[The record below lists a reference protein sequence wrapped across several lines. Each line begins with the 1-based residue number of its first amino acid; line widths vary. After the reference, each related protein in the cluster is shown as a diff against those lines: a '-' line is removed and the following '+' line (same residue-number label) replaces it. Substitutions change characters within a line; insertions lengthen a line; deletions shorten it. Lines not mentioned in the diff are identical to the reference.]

1 MKIGV
6 LMIKIYSKVEA
17 DKLLHIINRDDGVTE
32 RLDIAPEDQFLQLAL
47 LNVQKG
53 RVFKAHKHIW
63 KAPSYD
69 QVIAQESWVVLRGKV
84 RISLYDIDDT
94 LIEEVVIEAG
104 DCSMTFEGGHSYEI
118 LEDNTQVYE
127 YKTGPY
133 LGQKLDKVFLESP

>member
-1 MKIGV
+1 
-6 LMIKIYSKVEA
+6 MIKIYSKVEPT
-17 DKLLHIINRDDGVTE
+17 KLLHITNRPIGNAG
-32 RLDIAPEDQFLQLAL
+32 RIDIAPEEQFLQLAL

-69 QVIAQESWVVLRGKV
+69 QVIAQESWVILRGRVK
-84 RISLYDIDDT
+84 IYLYDIDDSF
-94 LIEEVVIEAG
+94 IETVILGPG

-133 LGQKLDKVFLESP
+133 LGQKLDKVFLENL